1 MMMNDKHFSFLILLC
16 VLAFLCLVNLPFT
29 EAWAQTTSLRVD
41 GTGTVVMGNDSQP
54 QDDVRREKDS
64 LESGGHEIRRPYGRD
79 DLIEKKDFSLPDARQ
94 RWQRLTPEQKQGLRE
109 KLHRWKNLDPD
120 RRDRIKERFKK
131 FQHLPPHS
139 KEKIY
144 QNWKKIKRLPPSQRR
159 EIMAKYKKWQRLP
172 AEKKRL
178 IRERYRRFQNF
189 PAERRQFLQ
198 EKRKQWR
205 DIPVERREQL
215 REMYRRGDK
224 SRPWMETE
232 GSAKRKEGRRPR
244 ERHQEAGGE
253 PLRQKP
259 RGRIK

>member
-1 MMMNDKHFSFLILLC
+1 MMNDKHFSFLILLC
-16 VLAFLCLVNLPFT
+16 VLTFLCLVSLPFT

-64 LESGGHEIRRPYGRD
+64 LESGGHEIRRPYGQD

-109 KLHRWKNLDPD
+109 KLHRWKNLDPVRKAEIKQRFQRYQQMPPEMKKKV
-120 RRDRIKERFKK
+120 RRNWERIRTLPPQRRQEIGEKYQRW
-131 FQHLPPHS
+131 QHLPS
-139 KEKIY
+139 
-144 QNWKKIKRLPPSQRR
+144 
-159 EIMAKYKKWQRLP
+159 
-172 AEKKRL
+172 EKKQL

-189 PAERRQFLQ
+189 PAERRQLLQ

-244 ERHQEAGGE
+244 ERHQGAGGE